1 MGRWGESFITGSN
14 QIQYR
19 VGHTGQGHCVQNE
32 GRPLVGVGGWQD
44 EATSVDISNQGT
56 ICHWVQSS
64 SVCGKEVSL
73 YF

>member
-14 QIQYR
+14 QIQYG
-19 VGHTGQGHCVQNE
+19 VGSPGQEHCVQNE
-32 GRPLVGVGGWQD
+32 CHPFVGVGGWQD
-44 EATSVDISNQGT
+44 EVTSVDISKQGT
-56 ICHWVQSS
+56 ICHWAQSS